1 MSAEKVLEKAG
12 TQSLGNYINRR
23 QATVAE
29 WVELR
34 PILEVYN
41 RDTGYEGGGR
51 LREPWWRQT
60 TAIKQL
66 SYTLKEI

>member
-12 TQSLGNYINRR
+12 TQSLGNYIDRR

-29 WVELR
+29 WVALR
-34 PILEVYN
+34 PILEIYN

-51 LREPWWRQT
+51 LWEPWWIQT